1 MNMPPM
7 KGADLVPV
15 VADFKN
21 ITSHK
26 LRKSSWMN
34 YIQRGP
40 VTYNTLVFDRNIGDT
55 MSLINYFNPD
65 FFTEQELNNRFGV
78 YPNSYGKHD
87 LVKKNGGNPMMP
99 RILLFPENK
108 QIINQTPVRTIIS
121 RKKKCI
127 VLIPGSETPESGD

>member
-21 ITSHK
+21 ITSLK
-26 LRKSSWMN
+26 LKKSSWMN

-40 VTYNTLVFDRNIGDT
+40 VTYTTLVFDRNIGDT
-55 MSLINYFNPD
+55 MSLINYFNPE
-65 FFTEQELNNRFGV
+65 FFTEQELNKRFGV
-78 YPNSYGKHD
+78 YPNSDGKHD
-87 LVKKNGGNPMMP
+87 WAKKFGYKSKAP

-108 QIINQTPVRTIIS
+108 PIVNQTPVRTQTQS
-121 RKKKCI
+121 H
-127 VLIPGSETPESGD
+127 

>member
-1 MNMPPM
+1 MPPM
-7 KGADLVPV
+7 KGADLIPV

-21 ITSHK
+21 ITSLK
-26 LRKSSWMN
+26 LKKSSWMN

-40 VTYNTLVFDRNIGDT
+40 VTYTTLVFDRNIGDT

-78 YPNSYGKHD
+78 YPNSDGKHD

>member
-1 MNMPPM
+1 MPPV

-15 VADFKN
+15 VPEFKN
-21 ITSHK
+21 ITSAK
-26 LRKSSWMN
+26 LRKSSWMK

-55 MSLINYFNPD
+55 MALINYFNPD

-78 YPNSYGKHD
+78 YPNSDGKHD
-87 LVKKNGGNPMMP
+87 LVKKNWGNPLMP

-108 QIINQTPVRTIIS
+108 QIINQQTPVRTIIS
-121 RKKKCI
+121 R
-127 VLIPGSETPESGD
+127 